1 MDKCRATIN
10 NFDIWAEQQ
19 KDSFN
24 PQRCHLVGEFGESGE
39 GKLLSH
45 MHIGTPSSWV
55 SRF

>member
-45 MHIGTPSSWV
+45 MHVGTPSSWV